1 MNLAAIECSIPVA
14 GRGVRIMEKIL
25 PVLDELPTDA
35 MADFSHQNLEAVK
48 KLEKLKS
55 GVKILRCLQKNKCQK
70 M

>member
-48 KLEKLKS
+48 KLEKRRENFEMFTK
-55 GVKILRCLQKNKCQK
+55 K
-70 M
+70 